1 MSNFPDYKLSI
12 GTPHTAEPYLSPIPR
27 KKLKTLM
34 QRQNKIPLRDYSLWI
49 ILLLISA
56 GAVTLAYNAQSWLV
70 IPAMLVYGILYG
82 GAAHSR
88 IHECGHGTPFRTLWL
103 NTLFHHMASFMC
115 LKNLH
120 AWKWSHA
127 KHHTHTIIVAQDPEI
142 AFPRPP
148 NLLAHASNLLNIAA
162 GVAELRRTFNHA
174 RGRLSNDEKQYIPA
188 DEAPKVFRLARI
200 HLALLGG
207 VVAVSVGAQ
216 SWLPLLLVGLPT
228 FYGSWAHHVL
238 SATQHAGLAENAAD
252 YRTNTRTIYL
262 NPVVS
267 FIYSNMNYHIEH
279 HMYPLVP
286 YYSLPAL
293 HEELKADLPRTYNG
307 LGDAY
312 REMLPALWRQRKDPD
327 YFVSRAVPGAAQG

>member
-49 ILLLISA
+49 ISLIIA
-56 GAVTLAYNAQSWLV
+56 GGAVTLAYNAGSWLV

-162 GVAELRRTFNHA
+162 GVAELRRLVFLSRRLLAPPSNIVSINNLFSNFNRFEENCGHPCNCLYRMRTA
-174 RGRLSNDEKQYIPA
+174 IFDRRRDSGVA
-188 DEAPKVFRLARI
+188 DVAAD
-200 HLALLGG
+200 
-207 VVAVSVGAQ
+207 VAVET
-216 SWLPLLLVGLPT
+216 LLEGI
-228 FYGSWAHHVL
+228 FHG
-238 SATQHAGLAENAAD
+238 
-252 YRTNTRTIYL
+252 TISGISGRSTKT
-262 NPVVS
+262 V
-267 FIYSNMNYHIEH
+267 
-279 HMYPLVP
+279 
-286 YYSLPAL
+286 
-293 HEELKADLPRTYNG
+293 TT
-307 LGDAY
+307 
-312 REMLPALWRQRKDPD
+312 
-327 YFVSRAVPGAAQG
+327 AAQASGAH